1 MRKKSFQKIIADI
14 FPYMILASIIIFF
27 TIMTKGKLLSVRN
40 LRSVFNDIAPL
51 AIGGMGMIFVISQ
64 GSTDISMG
72 SVVAFA
78 GTIAALTSS
87 FLPIYLLFPIAI
99 ALGALIGLLN
109 GFLVSFFKMP
119 SIMVTLAVG
128 IGLRGFVSY
137 ITSHNSPLASKE
149 MLKLDLLS
157 NKLIIFLVVAVVM
170 GYLFEYT
177 KIGFFSKAIGENEV
191 AGKYT
196 GISVKKMKI
205 LAFVLSGMMAG
216 LLGLMTVA
224 RVGGVTNKIGNMFE
238 LQVMLAVF
246 VGGVPVA
253 GGMASKAYKVL
264 IGSATIAV
272 LNSGLA
278 LLRVSGDYSKGI
290 QGIILIMVVF
300 LTMYLK
306 KSYEKSSDS
315 RIKEGT

>member
-1 MRKKSFQKIIADI
+1 MKNKNLHKILADI
-14 FPYMILASIIIFF
+14 FPFVILASLVLLFSIL
-27 TIMTKGKLLSVRN
+27 TQGKLLAGRN
-40 LRSVFNDIAPL
+40 IKSIFNEIIPL
-51 AIGGMGMIFVISQ
+51 TIGGLGMIFVIAQ

-72 SVVAFA
+72 SVLAFA
-78 GTIAALTSS
+78 GTIAALTSD
-87 FLPIYLLFPIAI
+87 FLPIYLLFPVAMI
-99 ALGALIGLLN
+99 LGALIGSLN
-109 GFLVSFFKMP
+109 GLLVSYFKMP

-137 ITSHNSPLASKE
+137 VTSKDSPLASRE
-149 MLKLDLLS
+149 LLKLDQFG
-157 NKLIIFLVVAVVM
+157 NKLIIFIVVVLVM

-177 KIGFFSKAIGENEV
+177 KAGHFSKAIGENEV
-191 AGKYT
+191 AGRYT
-196 GISVKKMKI
+196 GIPVKKMKV
-205 LAFVLSGMMAG
+205 LAFVLSGMVAG
-216 LLGLMTVA
+216 LLGLMTIA

-264 IGSATIAV
+264 LGSATIAV

-278 LLRVSGDYSKGI
+278 LLRVSSDYSKGL
-290 QGIILIMVVF
+290 QGIILIFVVF

-306 KSYEKSSDS
+306 KSYERSSD
-315 RIKEGT
+315 RKIKEV

>member
-1 MRKKSFQKIIADI
+1 MKNKNLHKILADI
-14 FPYMILASIIIFF
+14 FPFVILASLVLLFSIL
-27 TIMTKGKLLSVRN
+27 TQGKLLALRN
-40 LRSVFNDIAPL
+40 IRSIFNEIIPL
-51 AIGGMGMIFVISQ
+51 AIGGLGMIFVISQ

-72 SVVAFA
+72 SVLAFA
-78 GTIAALTSS
+78 GTVTALTSA
-87 FLPIYLLFPIAI
+87 FLPIYLLFPVAMI
-99 ALGALIGLLN
+99 LGALIGLLN
-109 GFLVSFFKMP
+109 GLLVSYFKMP

-137 ITSHNSPLASKE
+137 VTSQDSPLASKE
-149 MLKLDLLS
+149 LLKLDQFS
-157 NKLIIFLVVAVVM
+157 NKLIIFIAVVLVM

-177 KIGFFSKAIGENEV
+177 KAGHFSKAIGENEV
-191 AGKYT
+191 AGRYT
-196 GISVKKMKI
+196 GIPVKNMKV
-205 LAFVLSGMMAG
+205 LAFVLSGMIAG
-216 LLGLMTVA
+216 LLGLMTIA

-264 IGSATIAV
+264 LGSATIAV

-278 LLRVSGDYSKGI
+278 LLRVSGDYSKGL
-290 QGIILIMVVF
+290 QGIVLILVVF

-306 KSYEKSSDS
+306 KRYEISSDKK
-315 RIKEGT
+315 IKEV